1 MAIDLELE
9 FEDPAEVSLQLS
21 VGTRLISGPFFGR
34 HGSQGPMRMSRA
46 PAEQCTIQVGLAEI
60 QQQEQEY
67 SMGVL
72 DRLIRIGLTPAGQQR
87 EVSWEMCDQAPQVG
101 WQPYWLRVT
110 QQDLEM
116 AWSSPVFVDYVE

>member
-1 MAIDLELE
+1 
-9 FEDPAEVSLQLS
+9 
-21 VGTRLISGPFFGR
+21 
-34 HGSQGPMRMSRA
+34 MSRA
-46 PAEQCTIQVGLAEI
+46 SAEQCTIQVGLAEI

-72 DRLIRIGLTPAGQQR
+72 DRVIRIGLTPAGQQR